1 MRKTVGLLSKFFLLY
16 LVFQTN
22 LVIAEPEKVIIY
34 GDNHIFTVDRA
45 ENWILDRELA
55 ASQGIGS
62 FFYPADNGSKTETYF
77 YATGWEKP
85 RKDSTLSEF
94 IESNI
99 SQIKQRFPDVTY
111 KKVKQG
117 TSGAIRQAWMYTYEN
132 MGNRFKE
139 EVIYLE
145 SDTTVINLVFST
157 KSEASYKK
165 YVKDFDK
172 MSSSFEYL
180 SSDPEIIKKS
190 LKDITTRSK

>member
-1 MRKTVGLLSKFFLLY
+1 MINTVRLIFKIYFLY
-16 LVFQTN
+16 LVFQTS
-22 LVIAEPEKVIIY
+22 IAMAEPEKVVIY
-34 GDNHIFTVDRA
+34 GDTHIFTVDRA

-85 RKDSTLSEF
+85 SKDSTLSEF
-94 IESNI
+94 IETNI
-99 SQIKQRFPDVTY
+99 SQIKQSFPNVAY

-117 TSGAIRQAWMYTYEN
+117 ASGAIRQAWMYTYEN

-139 EVIYLE
+139 DVIYLE

-157 KSEASYKK
+157 KSEVSYKK

-172 MSSSFEYL
+172 MASSFEYL